1 MTANYIIDPKVF
13 WLIDIAG
20 ALETCFM
27 VLALFAGFGLVVYWF
42 GAKAMGS
49 WDMKPILTILL
60 SLALFTGM
68 IGTSVIPAKDTM
80 ILMTAA
86 SVATYDN
93 VETVTDEIY
102 DIIDYID
109 KALED

>member
-1 MTANYIIDPKVF
+1 MTANYIIDPKIF
-13 WLIDIAG
+13 WFIDIAG

-60 SLALFTGM
+60 SLALFAGM